1 MPTLLTTLFA
11 TCLMIIVLLSGQ
23 VSETKRPLTG
33 TGCVNVTSKLKRLT
47 VGKMKIKSCCGGIV
61 LFADVKEE
69 NGKKTIAGWHVQDA
83 NAKEVKAEKGLDAD
97 GRSTII
103 QAETG
108 NACFIV
114 EQKTN

>member
-1 MPTLLTTLFA
+1 MPTLLSILFA
-11 TCLMIIVLLSGQ
+11 TCFMSLVVLSGQ
-23 VSETKRPLTG
+23 VSETKRPLAG
-33 TGCVNVTSKLKRLT
+33 KGCVNVTSKLKRLT
-47 VGKMKIKSCCGGIV
+47 LGKMKIKSCCGGIV

-69 NGKKTIAGWHVQDA
+69 NGKKTIVGWHVQDS
-83 NAKEVKAEKGLDAD
+83 NAKEVKAEKGPDSD
-97 GRSTII
+97 GRATII